1 MITWNEFERRQPALA
16 GAGRRQLYWVGIG
29 LAFLATVRPDG
40 GPRVHPV
47 CPVISDAG
55 LHLLIVAGPKQQDL
69 RRDGRYAL
77 HSETCPPPRQDDGF
91 ALAGRAR
98 EVTDAAVQRVVR
110 ARVLTERDGQ
120 VWPGFDEEAIFELG
134 IERALLTLTH
144 GEGSFPAGP
153 TIWNAG
159 QGRKGRNGGTL
170 RYRYLA
176 GSSGLAGLG
185 SEGKDQRHDEP
196 CSG

>member
-1 MITWNEFERRQPALA
+1 MITWTEFERQQPALA
-16 GAGRRQLYWVGIG
+16 DAGRRQLYQISIG

-40 GPRVHPV
+40 GQRVHPV

-55 LHLLIVAGPKQQDL
+55 LHLLIVAGPKRADL

-98 EVTDAAVQRVVR
+98 EVTDAALQRVVR

-120 VWPGFDEEAIFELG
+120 VWPGFDEEVIFELG
-134 IERALLTLTH
+134 IERVLLMLTQAD
-144 GEGSFPAGP
+144 GPFPAGP
-153 TIWNAG
+153 TIWKAED
-159 QGRKGRNGGTL
+159 GRDPET
-170 RYRYLA
+170 A
-176 GSSGLAGLG
+176 APSGIVT
-185 SEGKDQRHDEP
+185 
-196 CSG
+196 